1 MSVPEGGYKGMKKQ
15 ELEKINIHTDEVLWH
30 MNALAGDAVG
40 NLCTY
45 MQATTEYGPEYEA
58 AYAQHKKLRK
68 ELAKYEHLLAQCAK
82 HKKGGKKEDEG
93 NL

>member
-1 MSVPEGGYKGMKKQ
+1 MAKKK
-15 ELEKINIHTDEVLWH
+15 ELEKINIHTDQVLWN
-30 MNALAGDAVG
+30 MNTLARDAVG

-45 MQATTEYGPEYEA
+45 MQATTEYGPEYMA
-58 AYAQHKKLRK
+58 AYNQHKKLMK
-68 ELAKYEHLLAQCAK
+68 ELERYEHLLAQCAK